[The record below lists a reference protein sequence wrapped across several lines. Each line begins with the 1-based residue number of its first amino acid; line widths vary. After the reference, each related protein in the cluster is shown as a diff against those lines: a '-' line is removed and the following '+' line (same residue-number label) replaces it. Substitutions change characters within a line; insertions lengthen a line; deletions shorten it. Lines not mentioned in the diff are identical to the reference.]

1 VAIYALRRIL
11 IALPILWGI
20 TVIAFA
26 LLSIAPG
33 DAVDAMVLSLGQGRV
48 VLSAA
53 DLASLKHQYGLDQP
67 IPVRYLLWLGQI
79 LQGNFGFRV
88 SDGYSV
94 GALVAD
100 RLPRTLEL
108 MGASMFLGL
117 AIGLPLGVFSAV
129 RQYSVL
135 DYAATV
141 FAFIGVS
148 VPSFFAAVTAL
159 YVFAVGLRL
168 LPVSGYVTPGH
179 DPGLGEEL
187 YHLILPASVLALEFV
202 AGFMRYARSSMLDVM
217 HQDFVRTARAKGLV
231 ENVVLVRHAFRN
243 ALLPVITIVGLSLPN
258 LIGGAVII
266 EALFNWPGLGLL
278 YYTAIGQRDY
288 PSMMAMVIL
297 SGSIVL
303 SSNLIADLAYAVAD
317 PRIRLG

>member
-1 VAIYALRRIL
+1 MSRYIIRRVL
-11 IALPILWGI
+11 IALPVLWGI
-20 TVIAFA
+20 TVIAFG
-26 LLSIAPG
+26 LLSLAPG

-53 DLASLKHQYGLDQP
+53 DLASLKHEYGLDQSA
-67 IPVRYLLWLGQI
+67 PVRYVLWLEQI
-79 LQGNFGFRV
+79 LRGNFGNRV
-88 SDGYSV
+88 SDGFSV
-94 GALVAD
+94 GQLVAD
-100 RLPRTLEL
+100 RLPRTMEL
-108 MGASMFLGL
+108 MGAAMFFGL
-117 AIGLPLGVFSAV
+117 AIGLPLGILSAV
-129 RQYSVL
+129 HQHSIL
-135 DYAATV
+135 DYVATV

-148 VPSFFAAVTAL
+148 VPSFFAAVIAL
-159 YVFAVGLRL
+159 YVFAVELRL

-179 DPGLGEEL
+179 DPGPGEEL
-187 YHLILPASVLALEFV
+187 YHLILPASILALEFV

-217 HQDFVRTARAKGLV
+217 HQDFVRTARAKGLT

-243 ALLPVITIVGLSLPN
+243 ALLPIITIIGLNLPN

-297 SGSIVL
+297 SGTIVL
-303 SSNLIADLAYAVAD
+303 VSNLAADVAYAVAD